1 MSATLAAVR
10 MIEVADE
17 SPDPSYLE
25 QDGFE
30 ERRAEYEAG
39 DFGFIGIQAQAE
51 IHVSHGAGH
60 IIQTITSPGLWGIES
75 DSGAQYLAEV
85 YEEERAILFEM
96 LTELGISTDA
106 AEAAEG

>member
-1 MSATLAAVR
+1 MPATLAAVR
-10 MIEVADE
+10 MIEVPDE

-25 QDGFE
+25 QDWFE

-51 IHVSHGAGH
+51 IHVPHGAGY
-60 IIQTITSPGLWGIES
+60 ITETITSPGLWGIES

-85 YEEERAILFEM
+85 YEEERAVLFEM
-96 LTELGISTDA
+96 LAELGITTDA
-106 AEAAEG
+106 AEAAGR